1 MKRVFL
7 KLGLLGCALAWVA
20 TGCATA
26 RRTEP
31 VAPPLDIA
39 QAQLARGQVVFY
51 QQCHLCHPHGAGG
64 LGPALN
70 NKPLPGFLMKTQVRL
85 GLGAMP
91 RFGKDKIPPED
102 LDNLVAYLKLL
113 HRVRPNP
120 GAVSR

>member
-1 MKRVFL
+1 MKLSRFL
-7 KLGLLGCALAWVA
+7 IASIGLALAGLA
-20 TGCATA
+20 AGCATA

-31 VAPPLDIA
+31 VAPPLELSNP
-39 QAQLARGQVVFY
+39 QLARGQVVFY

-91 RFGKDKIPPED
+91 RFGPDKIPADD
-102 LDNLVAYLKLL
+102 LDSLIAYLKLL
-113 HRVRPNP
+113 HRNRPNAA
-120 GAVSR
+120 AVTR

>member
-1 MKRVFL
+1 MNSLERLIISV
-7 KLGLLGCALAWVA
+7 GCLLALATAGCAS
-20 TGCATA
+20 A

-31 VAPPLDIA
+31 VAPPLELSNA
-39 QAQLARGQVVFY
+39 KVARGQVVFY

-91 RFGKDKIPPED
+91 RFGPDKIPTED
-102 LDNLVAYLKLL
+102 LDSLVTYLKLL
-113 HRVRPNP
+113 HRNRPDR
-120 GAVSR
+120 GAVAR